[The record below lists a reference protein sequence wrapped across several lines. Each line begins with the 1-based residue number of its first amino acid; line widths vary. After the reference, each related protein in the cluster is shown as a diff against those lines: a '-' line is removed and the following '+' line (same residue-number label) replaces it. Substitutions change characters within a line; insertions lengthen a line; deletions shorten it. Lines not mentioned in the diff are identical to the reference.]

1 MNQQK
6 FPWILFLLSIIFV
19 SLITGI
25 SVYFYQQKKINS
37 LTLPIPETV
46 ATITHTPTAEPTPND
61 PRIALS
67 ARQWYEKY
75 FQQLSQQKVDCDSFY
90 ETRFSANPNTFVS
103 YSSSTGKYSIQLPYN
118 YSWGDSENKVPL
130 YENNDNQG
138 IYFGQPFPSEGC
150 GYVRFILKELPV
162 STQEKTIQEI
172 KYKNSLVTEADMI
185 PIDPTVT
192 YEIVA
197 GLKYPVLIT
206 DQIDAMYGSMQELL
220 VFLPTTTLHIYD
232 RSPTLTKRLDYKT
245 LINSI
250 KILP

>member
-37 LTLPIPETV
+37 LISPTTEPV
-46 ATITHTPTAEPTPND
+46 ATITTPTVEPTPDD

-67 ARQWYEKY
+67 ARQWYEKF

-90 ETRFSANPNTFVS
+90 ESRFSAAPNTFVS

-118 YSWGDSENKVPL
+118 YSWGDSENKVPF

-138 IYFGQPFPSEGC
+138 IYFGQPFSSEGC
-150 GYVRFILKELPV
+150 GYVRFILEELPV
-162 STQEKTIQEI
+162 STQEKTIQKI
-172 KYKNSLVTEADMI
+172 KYKNSLITEADMI
-185 PIDPTVT
+185 PIDPTIT
-192 YEIVA
+192 YEIIS
-197 GLKYPVLIT
+197 GLKYPTLLIET
-206 DQIDAMYGSMQELL
+206 ANALYGSDQELL
-220 VFLPTTTLHIYD
+220 VFLPTTTLKIYD
-232 RSPTLTKRLDYKT
+232 RSPTLTKSLDYKT